1 MVVKNAGIKPARGR
15 PRTSA
20 LPRAEQLRHAKRAQ
34 RERSRAQ
41 GLVECRL
48 TLSDQDAEMLKCRAR
63 QPGFTE
69 ELHDFLA
76 AGLIDVDAYENL
88 KMLLWNRQERYLDA
102 ETAFRLYERNW
113 RHVDR
118 RNMSAA
124 ERALIDRLADQFGN
138 GVLNV

>member
-15 PRTSA
+15 PKTSA

-34 RERSRAQ
+34 RERARAE

-76 AGLIDVDAYENL
+76 TGLVDVNACENL

-102 ETAFRLYERNW
+102 KTAFRLYERNW
-113 RHVDR
+113 RHIDR
-118 RNMSAA
+118 RNMSVA

>member
-1 MVVKNAGIKPARGR
+1 M
-15 PRTSA
+15 
-20 LPRAEQLRHAKRAQ
+20 
-34 RERSRAQ
+34 
-41 GLVECRL
+41 
-48 TLSDQDAEMLKCRAR
+48 
-63 QPGFTE
+63 
-69 ELHDFLA
+69 HDFLA

-124 ERALIDRLADQFGN
+124 ERALIDRLAERFGN

>member
-48 TLSDQDAEMLKCRAR
+48 TLSDQDAEMLKCRAC

-124 ERALIDRLADQFGN
+124 ERALIDRLAERFGN

>member
-63 QPGFTE
+63 LPGFTE
-69 ELHDFLA
+69 
-76 AGLIDVDAYENL
+76 
-88 KMLLWNRQERYLDA
+88 
-102 ETAFRLYERNW
+102 
-113 RHVDR
+113 
-118 RNMSAA
+118 
-124 ERALIDRLADQFGN
+124 
-138 GVLNV
+138 

>member
-1 MVVKNAGIKPARGR
+1 M
-15 PRTSA
+15 
-20 LPRAEQLRHAKRAQ
+20 LRHAKRAQ
-34 RERSRAQ
+34 RARARAE

-48 TLSDQDAEMLKCRAR
+48 TLSVEDAEMLKCRAR
-63 QPGFTE
+63 QPGFAS

-118 RNMSAA
+118 HNMSVA
-124 ERALIDRLADQFGN
+124 ERDLIARLAAQFGN